1 MRNKAWGSTPTGT
14 FANNSLGNFNKSMP
28 TFDMNM
34 MGMYPGMMPNM
45 AGLNNMNSS
54 SSGFP
59 GMQMMGGYPNM
70 GMTNPFAMGISQNDH
85 HNLMPSMAYQFSNM
99 NLSNQNQFFPGQS
112 SGSPLPLSPEMSHEQ
127 LKLLLSMHGHNLP
140 QSAPAK
146 TPESM
151 FSAAQRLDSMGSQSM
166 TPGMMSHGMGGMSQM
181 MPSSTH
187 SHSKPMSST
196 FNHSNLTEMSKV
208 FLNSMKDLSGKNK
221 ATGTLK
227 FFNEGKG
234 FGFFVSDIDGKDV
247 FFHYE
252 DVKDLKLTK
261 DFLREAKNKYI
272 VKFAFTTQVYYG
284 KYNYSVKAVDIEL
297 LGILDARFIHKNE
310 PTLTN

>member
-1 MRNKAWGSTPTGT
+1 
-14 FANNSLGNFNKSMP
+14 MP

-45 AGLNNMNSS
+45 STLNNMNAV

-59 GMQMMGGYPNM
+59 GMPMMGGYPTMGMSNPFSM
-70 GMTNPFAMGISQNDH
+70 GMTQKDHQNM
-85 HNLMPSMAYQFSNM
+85 MPSMAYQFSNM
-99 NLSNQNQFFPGQS
+99 NLSNQNQFYPSQS
-112 SGSPLPLSPEMSHEQ
+112 SGNPLPLSPEMSHEQ
-127 LKLLLSMHGHNLP
+127 LKLLLSLHGHNLP

-146 TPESM
+146 PQENM
-151 FSAAQRLDSMGSQSM
+151 FSAPQRLDSMVSQSL
-166 TPGMMSHGMGGMSQM
+166 TSSMMPPGMGGMAQM
-181 MPSSTH
+181 MPSFTP
-187 SHSKPMSST
+187 SHSQPMSST

-208 FLNSMKDLSGKNK
+208 FLSSMKDLSGKNK
-221 ATGTLK
+221 ATGILK

-234 FGFFVSDIDGKDV
+234 FGFFVSDIDGRDV

-272 VKFAFTTQVYYG
+272 VKFAFTVQVYYG
-284 KYNYSVKAVDIEL
+284 KYSYSVKAVDIEL
-297 LGILDARFIHKNE
+297 LGILDLRLIHKNE